1 MRRFGPAVT
10 GGGTWRIS
18 GRPWRRPDFERQVS
32 KVQIDLNCD
41 MGESFGPWKMGFDEE
56 MMQYISSANVA
67 GGFHAGDPR
76 IMRKTVALAKEH
88 DIAVGIHAGYRDLVG
103 FGRREIQMSPDEVHD
118 ELIYQLGALREFA
131 RYYGMDIQ
139 HVKPHGALYM
149 VAARDEELSRAIIE
163 AIQRADPGLHL
174 FCMRAS
180 VTYELARRLGQPVV
194 AEFYA
199 DREYNDESQI
209 VFTRSLVEELDPEEV
224 GDRVVRAVTEGRVMT
239 ENDKDVEVAS
249 DSVCVHGD
257 TPGAVKLAEAIA
269 RKLEEN
275 GVRIRP
281 LGRARQEIS

>member
-1 MRRFGPAVT
+1 M
-10 GGGTWRIS
+10 
-18 GRPWRRPDFERQVS
+18 
-32 KVQIDLNCD
+32 QIDLNCD

-67 GGFHAGDPR
+67 GGFHAGDPHV
-76 IMRKTVALAKEH
+76 MRKTVALAKEH
-88 DIAVGIHAGYRDLVG
+88 DVAVGIHSGYRDLVG
-103 FGRREIQMSPDEVHD
+103 FGRREIRMSPDEVHD

-131 RYYGMDIQ
+131 RYYDIDVQ

-163 AIQRADPGLHL
+163 AIQRTDPGLHL

-180 VTYELARRLGQPVV
+180 VTYELARRLGQPVA

-199 DREYNDESQI
+199 DREYNDEGQI
-209 VFTRSLVEELDPEEV
+209 VFTRSLAEELDPQEV
-224 GDRVVRAVTEGRVMT
+224 GDRVVRAVTEGRVKT
-239 ENDKDVEVAS
+239 ENGKDVEVAS
-249 DSVCVHGD
+249 ESVCVHGD

-275 GVRIRP
+275 GVQIRP